1 MLYLY
6 SKIMALITYQL
17 ISCADSSLVNVSFDS
32 TQGLPTF
39 GGNYYL
45 TFAGATTQGCY
56 EIFDTAA
63 SPVDTVLTKSIDYS
77 TCGDC
82 LAANPTPTPTPT
94 QTVTPT
100 PTRTPVTP
108 TPTPTSTVTPT
119 VTRTPTVTPTTSVTP
134 TRTVTPTVTP
144 TISVTPT
151 RTVTPTVTPT
161 RTVTPTVTPTRT
173 LTPTPSITPTIT
185 PTKTVTPTVTPT
197 ITITPSITPT
207 VTSTVTP
214 TPSVTPTVTPSGFA
228 LTGGTTNTQGGTIVY
243 EDCITCSGNTY
254 TQAMPHAIYSNAQ
267 GRSVVQVDS
276 VALGGF
282 NGLNS

>member
-1 MLYLY
+1 
-6 SKIMALITYQL
+6 MALFSYNL
-17 ISCADSSLVNVSFDS
+17 IPCAGGSPINIAFDS
-32 TQGLPTF
+32 AAGLPAV

-45 TFAGATTQGCY
+45 TFTGGTTPGCY
-56 EIFDTAA
+56 EVFDN
-63 SPVDTVLTKSIDYS
+63 SSFPVDTVATKSVDY
-77 TCGDC
+77 GDCATC

-94 QTVTPT
+94 QTATPT

-108 TPTPTSTVTPT
+108 TPTPTSTITPTVTRTPTVTPTRTVTPT
-119 VTRTPTVTPTTSVTP
+119 VTRTPTVTPTPSITPSITP
-134 TRTVTPTVTP
+134 TRTLTPTPSITP
-144 TISVTPT
+144 TITPTRTLTPTPSITPTITPT

-173 LTPTPSITPTIT
+173 LTPTPTPSITPTIT
-185 PTKTVTPTVTPT
+185 P
-197 ITITPSITPT
+197 
-207 VTSTVTP
+207 
-214 TPSVTPTVTPSGFA
+214 SGFA
-228 LTGGTTNTQGGTIVY
+228 LSGGTTNTQDGTIVY